1 MSEGQKQE
9 VSGFSEASLPTPLP
23 TPNAKL
29 SPSAASSQD
38 TAVPVEGLI
47 NDDVRGKILASHL
60 YNELNHN

>member
-9 VSGFSEASLPTPLP
+9 VPSFPEASLPTPLP

-29 SPSAASSQD
+29 TPSMTSSQD

-47 NDDVRGKILASHL
+47 NDDVRGKGLAAHS
-60 YNELNHN
+60 ELALSY